1 MLDLRHLGDLPL
13 LVAPSRRRAHQ
24 DARAAGLRPRN
35 ACQALTG
42 AGGGWV
48 VGDPVGEVVDG
59 VQHWMLLAD
68 PQTTIV
74 VPAPTTPVL
83 QPGQPSLMRD
93 DWRARHRTCT
103 VCDWHMGHAYRRLTV
118 AAWHRRTVALL
129 PLARAGDRHIPAVR
143 DHLVTAVRMYQTG
156 RLHEAA
162 YWLACAER
170 AAQPSTSLWRHTQ
183 RRRRR

>member
-13 LVAPSRRRAHQ
+13 LVAPSRRKAHQ

-35 ACQALTG
+35 ARQALTG
-42 AGGGWV
+42 AGPGWV
-48 VGDPVGEVVDG
+48 VGETVDEVVGG

-83 QPGQPSLMRD
+83 LPTEPPLMRD
-93 DWRARHRTCT
+93 DWRARHRGCT
-103 VCDWHMGHAYRRLTV
+103 VCDWHVAHRRLTA

-129 PLARAGDRHIPAVR
+129 PLARAGDRHVPAVR
-143 DHLVTAVRMYQTG
+143 DHLVTALRMYQTG
-156 RLHEAA
+156 RLHDAA

-170 AAQPSTSLWRHTQ
+170 AAQPTTSPWRQ
-183 RRRRR
+183 PRRRRSR